1 MTPTNRPLTIHQR
14 EIVRGMQ
21 ELLRTHPEA
30 ISLLLKDMDTKVIVQ
45 TMKEMRVMLNTIEAL
60 QTAVR
65 KMMDEGL
72 IGRSSK
78 IEPTNKDT
86 T

>member
-1 MTPTNRPLTIHQR
+1 
-14 EIVRGMQ
+14 MQ

-45 TMKEMRVMLNTIEAL
+45 TMKEMRVMLGTIEAL

>member
-1 MTPTNRPLTIHQR
+1 
-14 EIVRGMQ
+14 MQ

-45 TMKEMRVMLNTIEAL
+45 TMKEMRVMLDTIGAL
-60 QTAVR
+60 HTAVR